1 MRDGYRVR
9 FAHSGGERAES
20 ASEQVRVHPSR
31 VGHEARVPAGFFIR
45 GSTLGLGAWGGGGC
59 GSPMRVCESGV
70 CPISGGALFVCTGWG
85 ATRVSALGMS
95 VGRRTLHAARLKVE
109 MHREVTVE
117 ALAREGEARGHLREH
132 AAR

>member
-1 MRDGYRVR
+1 MWESDASVRVR
-9 FAHSGGERAES
+9 CVSDIGRCTL
-20 ASEQVRVHPSR
+20 RVH
-31 VGHEARVPAGFFIR
+31 
-45 GSTLGLGAWGGGGC
+45 GLE
-59 GSPMRVCESGV
+59 V
-70 CPISGGALFVCTGWG
+70 
-85 ATRVSALGMS
+85 TRVSALGMS